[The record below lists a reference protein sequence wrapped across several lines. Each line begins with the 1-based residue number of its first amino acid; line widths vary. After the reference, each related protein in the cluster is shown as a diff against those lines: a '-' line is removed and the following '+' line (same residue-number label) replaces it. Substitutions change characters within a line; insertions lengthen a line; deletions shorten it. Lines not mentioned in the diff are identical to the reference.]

1 MEYDAIRW
9 AAVTTAVQIPQEAL
23 SAWDRFVLWY
33 GELPAGVKT
42 VISLVLGAIV
52 AYVVFKIVIRLIKG
66 IISAVIAAILA
77 FLLTTVPGNLLL
89 HQAYDRVQDEISTVL
104 PSDITSRLK

>member
-1 MEYDAIRW
+1 MGFDMMHH
-9 AAVTTAVQIPQEAL
+9 AVTTAAVAIPAEAL
-23 SAWDRFVLWY
+23 SAWDRFVVWY

-52 AYVVFKIVIRLIKG
+52 AYIAFKIVIRLIKG
-66 IISAVIAAILA
+66 IVSAIIAAVLA

-89 HQAYDRVQDEISTVL
+89 NQAYDRVQDELSG
-104 PSDITSRLK
+104 ITSQLK